1 MFGVGLF
8 MSVFSLYLLIGGLS
22 DIRSFVFIN
31 SPEKN
36 ILIIIILAFVFIAG
50 VIMMICGGGKRSNK
64 AALDSIVN
72 SKKQNYCDHCK
83 INVAGERST
92 CPVCGRQLKNRGG

>member
-36 ILIIIILAFVFIAG
+36 ILII
-50 VIMMICGGGKRSNK
+50 C
-64 AALDSIVN
+64 
-72 SKKQNYCDHCK
+72 
-83 INVAGERST
+83 
-92 CPVCGRQLKNRGG
+92 

>member
-50 VIMMICGGGKRSNK
+50 VIMMRSNK